1 MQIAPLPQG
10 FGAEITGFSL
20 QDDRSEADVARLREA
35 FDAHH
40 LLIFRGEGTI
50 TPDRQ
55 TEICGWFGPTGCD
68 TGQDGR
74 SHTMMDN
81 AEAIGRKA
89 LPFHSDI
96 TYMEFPI
103 EGISLHPLDLPR
115 SPTSTTFV
123 SNACGWDALSPEL
136 QDELHDALGQHYYAD
151 SLTMDMDWPIFEY
164 WHPVRME
171 HPRTGRPL
179 LFVTEHHVEQLSGVS
194 DERSAQLLP
203 ILFDILYAPERRYEH
218 FWQSGDLLVW
228 DNLAIQHART
238 READPSEGKR
248 LLQRVQI
255 GAHGFLEQLEK
266 VRRQAAEVTS

>member
-1 MQIAPLPQG
+1 MQITPLPQG

-20 QDDRSEADVARLREA
+20 QDDRSEAGIARLQEA

-40 LLIFRGEGTI
+40 LLVFRGEGTI
-50 TPDRQ
+50 SPERQ
-55 TEICGWFGPTGCD
+55 TELCGWFGPTGCD

-74 SHTMMDN
+74 SHTTMDN

-103 EGISLHPLDLPR
+103 EGISLHPLELPR
-115 SPTSTTFV
+115 SPTSTTFI
-123 SNACGWDALSPEL
+123 SNACGWDALPAEL
-136 QDELHDALGQHYYAD
+136 QAELHDAMGRHYYAD
-151 SLTMDMDWPIFEY
+151 SLTMDMDWPVFEY

-179 LFVTEHHVEQLSGVS
+179 LFVTEHHVEEISGVS
-194 DERSAQLLP
+194 KERSAELLP
-203 ILFDILYAPERRYEH
+203 ILFGVLYAPQRRYEH
-218 FWQSGDLLVW
+218 FWQPGDLLVW

-238 READPSEGKR
+238 KEADPSEGKR

-255 GAHGFLEQLEK
+255 GKHGFLEQLEK
-266 VRRQAAEVTS
+266 VRRRAAEAAH